1 MPSEYSDIRTYGEI
15 RAIEGLLLGKS
26 RSAFERR
33 LYDRGRDLRDRKHYK
48 YPLEIL
54 DAADHQNA
62 MCIEIWDNNPAY
74 LATKRE
80 TFRRLG
86 ESAARAVGAAQRNA
100 ETGEGLADIGDI
112 VGAGIEGLA
121 NAAGTI
127 VSSLT
132 DTFVGGSLR
141 GQGLGRD
148 SYTEEQTGLAGAT
161 APVMHRIYLY
171 MPTNLSFG
179 YGFEYEDADMSAM
192 DILKLPKAL
201 AEGNADAARD
211 IGKKIALT
219 NLRVLDDLGSKVG
232 IESGTLGKFISA
244 QQRQVINPMSLHI
257 FKNVKRREFSFG
269 YTFLPKSRAE
279 MLNCHEI
286 VNILKYF
293 SHPKRSEGSGRFLD
307 YPSEFQIYFLQGDGR
322 NNTYMPYIFKCAL
335 KDIKVSYGEETVFS
349 TFESD
354 EFGASPT
361 KIKLELTFSELE
373 ILTRERFGI
382 DIAGIPTA

>member
-1 MPSEYSDIRTYGEI
+1 MAREYSSVRTYEDI
-15 RAIEGLLLGKS
+15 RAIEGMLLGKS

-33 LYDRGRDLRDRKHYK
+33 LYDRGSDMRDRKHYK

-54 DAADHQNA
+54 SSPDHQNA

-80 TFRRLG
+80 VFKRLG
-86 ESAARAVGAAQRNA
+86 ESSARAIGAAQETA
-100 ETGEGLADIGDI
+100 ESGEGGADIGDI
-112 VGAGIEGLA
+112 VGAGLQGA
-121 NAAGTI
+121 ASAAGLFVSTI
-127 VSSLT
+127 ADAL
-132 DTFVGGSLR
+132 VGGNLQ

-171 MPTNLSFG
+171 MPTNMSFG
-179 YGFEYEDADMSAM
+179 YGFEYEDANMSGM

-201 AEGNADAARD
+201 AEGNAEVARD
-211 IGKKIALT
+211 IGKKIAMS
-219 NLRVLDDLGSKVG
+219 NLKVLDDLASKVG
-232 IESGTLGKFISA
+232 IEAGTLGKFTSA
-244 QQRQVINPMSLHI
+244 QQRQVINPMNLHI
-257 FKNVKRREFSFG
+257 FKEVKRREFSFG
-269 YTFLPKSRAE
+269 YTFLPKSRKE

-286 VNILKYF
+286 VNILKFF
-293 SHPKRSEGSGRFLD
+293 SHPKRSEGNGRFLD
-307 YPSEFQIYFLQGDGR
+307 YPAEFQIYFLQGDGK

-335 KDIKVSYGEETVFS
+335 KDIKVTYGEETVFS

-354 EFGASPT
+354 EIGASPT
-361 KIKLELTFSELE
+361 KMKLDLTFSELE

-382 DIAGIPTA
+382 DVIGIPTA

>member
-1 MPSEYSDIRTYGEI
+1 MANEYSSVGTFGDIRS
-15 RAIEGLLLGKS
+15 IEGMLLNKS

-33 LYDRGRDLRDRKHYK
+33 LYERGKDVRDRKHYK

-54 DAADHQNA
+54 STPDHMNA

-80 TFRRLG
+80 TFKRLG
-86 ESAARAVGAAQRNA
+86 ESAARAVGASQQNAQNGQA
-100 ETGEGLADIGDI
+100 VGDIGDI
-112 VGAGIEGLA
+112 VGAGIQSA
-121 NAAGTI
+121 AAAAGAF
-127 VSSLT
+127 VGLLS
-132 DTFVGGSLR
+132 DAFVGGNLQ

-148 SYTEEQTGLAGAT
+148 SYTEEQTGLAGGT

-171 MPTNLSFG
+171 MPTNMSFG
-179 YGFEYEDADMSAM
+179 YGFEYEDANMSGM

-201 AEGNADAARD
+201 AQGNAEVARD
-211 IGKKIALT
+211 IGKKIAMT
-219 NLRVLDDLGSKVG
+219 NLKILDDLGSKVG
-232 IESGTLGKFISA
+232 IEAGTLGKFFSA
-244 QQRQVINPMSLHI
+244 QQRQVINPMNLHI
-257 FKNVKRREFSFG
+257 FKEVKRREFSFA

-286 VNILKYF
+286 VNILKF
-293 SHPKRSEGSGRFLD
+293 FAHPKRSEGEGRFLD
-307 YPSEFQIYFLQGDGR
+307 YPAEFQIYFLQGDGK
-322 NNTYMPYIFKCAL
+322 NNAYMPYIFKCAL

-354 EFGASPT
+354 DFGASPT
-361 KIKLELTFSELE
+361 KMKLDLTFSELE

-382 DIAGIPTA
+382 DVGTVPSA